1 MTTPTDATT
10 GSAAAIKLL
19 NLHIQQ
25 FVQVAEIA
33 KKTGHTVPSDT
44 KSWSQILVTT
54 LTGIQGLGRKKG
66 ADLIDGSDVKAANL
80 WEAIDTPRFNG
91 VLKTGRLS
99 KTSRTPDDVT
109 ALDSVPY
116 LFFVMWDST
125 PKENKPRCRIWV
137 VRPKDDPLFRKLA
150 TAWYKS
156 RAGGDTS
163 NNFQLH
169 PPRNVDHDRFVN
181 GWGTLSYPL
190 LFSAVYDKNLSS
202 YLVETF
208 NPAAL
213 NSGAC
218 SECEGDAFTALDTFT
233 AQ

>member
-1 MTTPTDATT
+1 MASPTDA
-10 GSAAAIKLL
+10 AVKLL
-19 NLHIQQ
+19 NLHLQQ
-25 FVQVAEIA
+25 FLDVAEIA
-33 KKTGHTVPSDT
+33 RKTGHTVPSDT
-44 KSWSQILVTT
+44 RSWSQILVTT
-54 LTGIQGLGRKKG
+54 LTGIQGLARKKG

-99 KTSRTPDDVT
+99 KTSRTLDDVT
-109 ALDSVPY
+109 ALDSMPY

-125 PKENKPRCRIWV
+125 PQEKKPRCRVWV
-137 VRPKDDPLFRKLA
+137 VRPRKDPLFRRLA
-150 TAWYKS
+150 TAWYKD
-156 RAGGDTS
+156 RAGGRTS

-190 LFSAVYDKNLSS
+190 LFCAIYDADRSS
-202 YLVETF
+202 YTVSQYNLT
-208 NPAAL
+208 AL
-213 NSGAC
+213 ESGAC
-218 SECEGDAFTALDTFT
+218 SECEIEVFRALDTFT